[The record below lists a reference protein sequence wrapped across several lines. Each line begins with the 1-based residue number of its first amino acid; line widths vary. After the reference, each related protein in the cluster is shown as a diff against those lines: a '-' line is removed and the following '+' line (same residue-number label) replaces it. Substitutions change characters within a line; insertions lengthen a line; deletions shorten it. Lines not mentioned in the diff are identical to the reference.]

1 MNGNPN
7 ANGSDE
13 GEWRIMIEKKR
24 SLWEILTRAGK
35 ITDDDPMVKILEQ
48 ILHETPDFTNVHL
61 EV

>member
-1 MNGNPN
+1 
-7 ANGSDE
+7 
-13 GEWRIMIEKKR
+13 MIEKKR